1 MFHLRESARS
11 RTKDSGTKQND
22 GSATPVITSKDC
34 RGENVRTSPCENDR
48 TGQAG
53 SVLAVPPRKIHFSC
67 STTFLLAQFL
77 EHKGSVVSES
87 RALNRRIQFNNSFLS
102 TYKRNRYRTS
112 IFSTSRRGSRP
123 DNVKYRRLHF
133 SISSLSLS
141 LSLFSFALALAIE
154 MARCLLRI
162 AEKGFL
168 R

>member
-1 MFHLRESARS
+1 MDICLFMKLKCIYALFERVCKISN
-11 RTKDSGTKQND
+11 KNSGTKQND
-22 GSATPVITSKDC
+22 GSATPVITSKD
-34 RGENVRTSPCENDR
+34 GKGGNVRTSPCENDR

-112 IFSTSRRGSRP
+112 IFSTSRHGSRP
-123 DNVKYRRLHF
+123 DNVK
-133 SISSLSLS
+133 LSTAP
-141 LSLFSFALALAIE
+141 FFD
-154 MARCLLRI
+154 
-162 AEKGFL
+162 
-168 R
+168 